1 MEKEQKERVINA
13 LANFVLRVANGEA
26 TSEKEIEVL
35 SEIAS
40 ILLNEIETVEITTYY
55 YCLLYTSDAADE

>member
-35 SEIAS
+35 PEIAS

-55 YCLLYTSDAADE
+55 Y

>member
-35 SEIAS
+35 PEIAS
-40 ILLNEIETVEITTYY
+40 VLLNGVGVLEMEETTKYY
-55 YCLLYTSDAADE
+55 GC

>member
-1 MEKEQKERVINA
+1 MEKEQTERVINA

-35 SEIAS
+35 PEIAS
-40 ILLNEIETVEITTYY
+40 VLLNGIETNGIETVETTTYY
-55 YCLLYTSDAADE
+55 Y

>member
-35 SEIAS
+35 PEIAS
-40 ILLNEIETVEITTYY
+40 VLLNGIETVETTTYY
-55 YCLLYTSDAADE
+55 YYQF

>member
-40 ILLNEIETVEITTYY
+40 ILLNEIETVETTTYY
-55 YCLLYTSDAADE
+55 Y

>member
-26 TSEKEIEVL
+26 TSEKEIEVFP
-35 SEIAS
+35 EIAS
-40 ILLNEIETVEITTYY
+40 VLLNGIETNGIETVETTTYY
-55 YCLLYTSDAADE
+55 Y

>member
-13 LANFVLRVANGEA
+13 LANFVLRVANGKA

-35 SEIAS
+35 PEIAS
-40 ILLNEIETVEITTYY
+40 VLLNGIEAVETTTYY
-55 YCLLYTSDAADE
+55 Y